1 MGVNE
6 PENAVRRVDATAFPA
21 YNIRM
26 ETTFVRWLVN
36 TIALLLAVRFVP
48 GIIYSGE
55 WWGMLIV
62 GLLFGLVN
70 TYLRPLVRFLTFPLL
85 ILSLGM
91 FTFILN
97 AMMLSFTSWVSVKLG
112 LGFHVD
118 GFWPAFW
125 GALVISVVS
134 LVISCALPPQEEK
147 TQSA

>member
-125 GALVISVVS
+125 GALVISVAS